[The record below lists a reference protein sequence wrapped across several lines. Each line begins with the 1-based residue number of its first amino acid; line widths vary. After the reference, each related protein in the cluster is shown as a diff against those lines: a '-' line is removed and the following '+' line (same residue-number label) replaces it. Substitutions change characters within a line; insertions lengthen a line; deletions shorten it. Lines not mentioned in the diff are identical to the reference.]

1 MLLLHLSPG
10 CAASLAPHRTGQGWE
25 AAEDARGLW
34 LRCPETPASRQATAA
49 LPCLGRYRQ
58 DARGGLIPD
67 RGTLPAA
74 PAPAGPW
81 QPLREYLTV
90 QPMPARLPGR
100 TAAAVPLA
108 LERSSREVP
117 ADALLVSL
125 TALTAWAE
133 GASRL
138 RLARLAFAVA
148 ADGRAFVTGTP
159 LPPVPGQACYRD
171 DCLVLPCGWSVAAPL
186 RAAWVRQALAPAPG
200 ALVLIDPQARVGM
213 ISQEAFAP
221 LTLAALRRTAA
232 ALP

>member
-10 CAASLAPHRTGQGWE
+10 CAASLAPHRTRQGWE
-25 AAEDARGLW
+25 AAEGADGLW

-49 LPCLGRYRQ
+49 LPCFGRYRQ
-58 DARGGLIPD
+58 DAGGGLIPD
-67 RGTLPAA
+67 RGTLPSA

-81 QPLREYLTV
+81 QPLREYLAIK
-90 QPMPARLPGR
+90 PLPARLPGR

-117 ADALLVSL
+117 AEALLVSL
-125 TALTAWAE
+125 TALKAWAE

-138 RLARLAFAVA
+138 RLARLAFAAA
-148 ADGRAFVTGTP
+148 ADGRALVTGTP

-171 DCLVLPCGWSVAAPL
+171 DGLVLPCGWSLAAPL

-200 ALVLIDPQARVGM
+200 ALVLIDPQAHVEI
-213 ISQEAFAP
+213 ISQEAFVP
-221 LTLAALRRTAA
+221 LTLAALRRTAG